1 MRKLYTLLC
10 VLAIGFTA
18 NAQRNL
24 IYATQSGSWTSNS
37 TWNLNRQPA
46 NNDSIV
52 IPSGKT
58 VTLSADKALSN
69 VIIDIFGTLA
79 IDEPSGGGSSNSLDI
94 STTNSRSTD
103 PVIRLF
109 DANSK
114 LKRGVN
120 STGSG
125 RIRVRVNGAGS
136 YYTKYVT
143 GSTDLTGPAVAYNN
157 NFAGFDFNSNGALP
171 VILVDYSVYNTDKV
185 VNLKWRSQQEN
196 NSDHYSV
203 ERSVDGRSWTSIG
216 SVPAVVNSTVPQNYA
231 FTDARPL
238 NGINYYRLRIVDR
251 DGKFGLTPV
260 KGCRM
265 SASKV
270 KLSIYPN
277 PAVSTASIVI
287 NQEKEERFDVMIYN
301 KTGQL
306 MARHRSAE
314 GSNIITFDVSHLPQ
328 GDYIADVVGNNG
340 TKQTLRFIVGKQ

>member
-1 MRKLYTLLC
+1 MRKFYTVLC
-10 VLAIGFTA
+10 VLAIGLTA
-18 NAQRNL
+18 NAQRTL
-24 IYATQSGSWTSNS
+24 IYAVQNGSWTSNS

-58 VTLSADKALSN
+58 VTLSTDKSLSN

-79 IDEPSGGGSSNSLDI
+79 IDEPSGGASSNSLDI
-94 STTNSRSTD
+94 STNNTRSTD

-109 DANSK
+109 DANSR
-114 LKRGVN
+114 LKRGTNN
-120 STGSG
+120 SGSG
-125 RIRVRVNGAGS
+125 RIRVRINSSGS

-143 GSTDLTGPAVAYNN
+143 GGTDLTGPAVAFNN

-196 NSDHYSV
+196 NSDHYSI
-203 ERSVDGRSWTSIG
+203 ERSADGRSWKSIG
-216 SVPAVVNSTVPQNYA
+216 SVPAVVNSTTPQNYA
-231 FTDARPL
+231 FTDASPM
-238 NGINYYRLRIVDR
+238 NGINYYRLRMVDR
-251 DGKFGLTPV
+251 DGKYGITPV

-265 SASKV
+265 STSKV
-270 KLSIYPN
+270 KISIYPN

-287 NQEKEERFDVMIYN
+287 NQDKEERFDVLIYN

-306 MARHRSAE
+306 MARHRSSE
-314 GSNIITFDVSHLPQ
+314 GSNIISFDVSHLPQ
-328 GDYIADVVGNNG
+328 GDYVADVVGNNG